1 MPSVPA
7 FCLNDP
13 SDLFINFAS
22 FETGVFA
29 FECCLSNLMSAAVY
43 GLRVG
48 LFFVALANL
57 LSSNWMAR
65 HIIFGLVS
73 KRNDFPTFSVR
84 SRSVLI
90 FMAMGYNFPATVEN
104 FSVVSPVRIKARALT
119 REQIRHT
126 LRTRPSSQPA
136 PRPTRRVR

>member
-57 LSSNWMAR
+57 LSSNWIAR
-65 HIIFGLVS
+65 HIIFGHVI
-73 KRNDFPTFSVR
+73 KRKDFLPSQSASDRSWFFGHDFPV
-84 SRSVLI
+84 
-90 FMAMGYNFPATVEN
+90 TVEN

-119 REQIRHT
+119 REQIHHT